1 MRNRSMGA
9 LVALLLVLTACAA
22 STDTSAPANGSSW
35 SRPRS
40 PAPAAAYPQ
49 TLTDDDGQPVTIDAM
64 PQRIV
69 TFAPSMTEIVF
80 ALGMGDRVVG
90 VSGKY
95 DDYPAAAKSIQEVGG
110 AGDFGVDPNIEEV
123 VSLQPDLFLT
133 IAGGDQWKQRLRDL
147 GIPVV
152 TLDATD
158 FPDLL
163 HDIRTVGDLIG
174 APAAADELTTDM
186 QRRADDVAAS
196 VEQAG
201 GPVTCFFEVY
211 YPPLTTLGPDTY
223 IFDLLKRAGC
233 DPVTA
238 SAKTDYPTWSIEK
251 LVAESPDVYLS
262 TPESAKSAQAV
273 AARPGFDAIAAVAAG
288 RVLLVDSDLVTR
300 AGPRAIDGL
309 EELAAALHPST

>member
-1 MRNRSMGA
+1 MRSRSVGA
-9 LVALLLVLTACAA
+9 FVALLLVLTACAGTADTPAA
-22 STDTSAPANGSSW
+22 SDGSSSV
-35 SRPRS
+35 SRPAS
-40 PAPAAAYPQ
+40 FPQ
-49 TLTDDDGQPVTIDAM
+49 AITDDDGEQVTIPAV

-69 TFAPSMTEIVF
+69 TFAPSMTETLF
-80 ALGMGDRVVG
+80 ALGVGDRVVG

-95 DDYPAAAKSIQEVGG
+95 DDYPAAAKDIQEVGG

-147 GIPVV
+147 DIPVV

-163 HDIRTVGDLIG
+163 DDIRTVGDLTG
-174 APAAADELTTDM
+174 ASEAADALTADM
-186 QRRADDVAAS
+186 QERADDVAAS
-196 VEQAG
+196 VEEAG

-223 IFDLLKRAGC
+223 IFDLLERAGC

-238 SAKTDYPTWSIEK
+238 SAKTDYPTWSVEK
-251 LVAESPDVYLS
+251 LVAESPDVYLT
-262 TPESAKSAQAV
+262 TPESAKSIQAV
-273 AARPGFDAIAAVAAG
+273 AARPGFDAITAVTSG

-309 EELAAALHPST
+309 EELAAALHPEA

>member
-1 MRNRSMGA
+1 MRNRLMGA
-9 LVALLLVLTACAA
+9 VAALLLFTACAA
-22 STDTSAPANGSSW
+22 SGDTPATSPGSS
-35 SRPRS
+35 SVAA
-40 PAPAAAYPQ
+40 PAPAFPQ
-49 TLTDDDGQPVTIDAM
+49 TVTDDDGEQVTIGAV

-69 TFAPSMTEIVF
+69 TFAPSMTEILF
-80 ALGMGDRVVG
+80 ALGLGDRVVG
-90 VSGKY
+90 VSGRY
-95 DDYPAAAKSIQEVGG
+95 DDHPAEARDIQEVGG
-110 AGDFGVDPNIEEV
+110 AGDFGVDPNIETV

-133 IAGGDQWKQRLRDL
+133 ISGGDLWKERLRDL

-163 HDIRTVGDLIG
+163 DDIRTVGDLTD
-174 APAAADELTTDM
+174 APEAADELTADM
-186 QRRADDVAAS
+186 QARADDVAAAI
-196 VEQAG
+196 ELAG

-223 IFDLLKRAGC
+223 IFDLLRRAGC

-238 SAKTDYPTWSIEK
+238 SAKTDYPTWSVEK
-251 LVAESPDVYLS
+251 LVAESPDVYVT
-262 TPESAKSAQAV
+262 TPESAKSVQAV
-273 AARPGFDAIAAVAAG
+273 AGRPGFDAITAVTSG

-309 EELAAALHPST
+309 EELAAALHDVT

>member
-1 MRNRSMGA
+1 MRSRSVGA
-9 LVALLLVLTACAA
+9 FVALLLVLTACAGT
-22 STDTSAPANGSSW
+22 TDTPAASDGSS
-35 SRPRS
+35 SVS
-40 PAPAAAYPQ
+40 SPAAAFPQ
-49 TLTDDDGQPVTIDAM
+49 AITDDDGEQVTIPAV

-69 TFAPSMTEIVF
+69 TFAPSMTETLF
-80 ALGMGDRVVG
+80 ALGVGDRVVG

-95 DDYPAAAKSIQEVGG
+95 DDYPAAAKDIQEVGG

-147 GIPVV
+147 DIPVV

-163 HDIRTVGDLIG
+163 DDIRTVGDLTG
-174 APAAADELTTDM
+174 ASEAAEALTADM
-186 QRRADDVAAS
+186 QERADDVTAS
-196 VEQAG
+196 VEEAG

-223 IFDLLKRAGC
+223 IFDLLERAGC

-238 SAKTDYPTWSIEK
+238 SAKTDYPTWSVEK
-251 LVAESPDVYLS
+251 LVAESPDVYLT
-262 TPESAKSAQAV
+262 TPESAKSIQAV
-273 AARPGFDAIAAVAAG
+273 AARPGFDAITAVTSG

-309 EELAAALHPST
+309 EELAAALHPEA

>member
-1 MRNRSMGA
+1 MRKRSMG
-9 LVALLLVLTACAA
+9 LVVTLLLVLTACA
-22 STDTSAPANGSSW
+22 GSSAEAPGATNAP
-35 SRPRS
+35 PRS
-40 PAPAAAYPQ
+40 ATPSPAFPQ
-49 TLTDDDGQPVTIDAM
+49 TVTDDDGQQVVVGAV

-80 ALGMGDRVVG
+80 ALGEGDHVVG
-90 VSGKY
+90 VSGRY
-95 DDYPAAAKSIQEVGG
+95 DDYPAVAKGIQEVGG

-123 VSLQPDLFLT
+123 VSLDPDLFLT
-133 IAGGDQWKQRLRDL
+133 ISGGDQWKQRLRDL

-163 HDIRTVGDLIG
+163 DDIRVVGDLIG
-174 APAAADELTTDM
+174 APEAATALTQDM
-186 QRRADDVAAS
+186 QSRADAVAAS

-223 IFDLLKRAGC
+223 IFDLLERAGC

-238 SAKTDYPTWSIEK
+238 SAKSDYPTWSIEK
-251 LVAESPDVYLS
+251 LVAESPDVYLT
-262 TPESAKSAQAV
+262 TPESAKSVNAI
-273 AARPGFDAIAAVAAG
+273 AARPGFDAISAVTSG
-288 RVLLVDSDLVTR
+288 RVILVDSDLVTR

-309 EELAAALHPST
+309 EQLAAALHPQG

>member
-1 MRNRSMGA
+1 MRSRSVGA
-9 LVALLLVLTACAA
+9 FVALLLVLTACAGT
-22 STDTSAPANGSSW
+22 TDTPAASDGSS
-35 SRPRS
+35 SVS
-40 PAPAAAYPQ
+40 SPAAAFPQ
-49 TLTDDDGQPVTIDAM
+49 AITDDDGEQVTIPAV

-69 TFAPSMTEIVF
+69 TFAPSMTETLF
-80 ALGMGDRVVG
+80 ALGVGDRVVG

-95 DDYPAAAKSIQEVGG
+95 DDYPAAAKDIQEVGG

-147 GIPVV
+147 DIPVV

-163 HDIRTVGDLIG
+163 DDIRTVGDLTG
-174 APAAADELTTDM
+174 ASEAAEALTADM
-186 QRRADDVAAS
+186 QERADDVTAS
-196 VEQAG
+196 VEESG

-223 IFDLLKRAGC
+223 IFDLLERAGC

-238 SAKTDYPTWSIEK
+238 SAKTDYPTWSVEK
-251 LVAESPDVYLS
+251 LVAESPDVYLT
-262 TPESAKSAQAV
+262 TPESAKSIQAV
-273 AARPGFDAIAAVAAG
+273 AARPGFDAITAVTSG

-309 EELAAALHPST
+309 EELAAALHPEA

>member
-1 MRNRSMGA
+1 MRNRFMGPV
-9 LVALLLVLTACAA
+9 VALSLVLTACAGTSA
-22 STDTSAPANGSSW
+22 DTSVTTPPTSS
-35 SRPRS
+35 S
-40 PAPAAAYPQ
+40 ATPAAAFPQ
-49 TLTDDDGQPVTIDAM
+49 TVTDDDGQQVVIGAL

-80 ALGMGDRVVG
+80 ALGQGDRVVG
-90 VSGKY
+90 VSGRF
-95 DDYPAAAKSIQEVGG
+95 DDYPAAAKDVQEVGG

-123 VSLQPDLFLT
+123 VSLEPDLFLT
-133 IAGGDQWKQRLRDL
+133 ISGGEQWKQRLRDL

-163 HDIRTVGDLIG
+163 DDIRAVGDLIG
-174 APAAADELTTDM
+174 ATEAAARLTEDM
-186 QRRADDVAAS
+186 QGRADEVATS

-223 IFDLLKRAGC
+223 IFDLLERAGC
-233 DPVTA
+233 EPVTA
-238 SAKTDYPTWSIEK
+238 AAKSDYPTWSVEK
-251 LVAESPDVYLS
+251 LVAESPDVYLT
-262 TPESAKSAQAV
+262 TPESAKSIRAV
-273 AARPGFDAIAAVAAG
+273 AARPGFDAISAVTSG

-309 EELAAALHPST
+309 EQLAMALHPET

>member
-1 MRNRSMGA
+1 MRNRFMG
-9 LVALLLVLTACAA
+9 LVVTLLLMLTACA
-22 STDTSAPANGSSW
+22 GSSADAP
-35 SRPRS
+35 SATNTTS
-40 PAPAAAYPQ
+40 PSATPASAFPQ
-49 TLTDDDGQPVTIDAM
+49 TVTDDDGQQVVIDAA
-64 PQRIV
+64 PRRIV

-80 ALGMGDRVVG
+80 ALGEGDRVVG
-90 VSGKY
+90 VSGRY
-95 DDYPAAAKSIQEVGG
+95 DDHPAAAKRIQEVGG

-123 VSLQPDLFLT
+123 VSLDPDLFLT
-133 IAGGDQWKQRLRDL
+133 ISGGDQWKQRLRDL

-163 HDIRTVGDLIG
+163 DDIRTVGDLIG
-174 APAAADELTTDM
+174 APEAATTLTQDM
-186 QRRADDVAAS
+186 QSRADAVATS

-211 YPPLTTLGPDTY
+211 YPPLTTLGPHTY
-223 IFDLLKRAGC
+223 IFDLLERAGC

-238 SAKTDYPTWSIEK
+238 SAKSDYPTWSVEK
-251 LVAESPDVYLS
+251 LVAESPDVYLT
-262 TPESAKSAQAV
+262 TPESAKSIEAV
-273 AARPGFDAIAAVAAG
+273 AARPGFDAISAVTSG

-309 EELAAALHPST
+309 EQLAAALHPEG

>member
-1 MRNRSMGA
+1 MRNRFMGPV
-9 LVALLLVLTACAA
+9 VALLLVLTACA
-22 STDTSAPANGSSW
+22 GSSADAP
-35 SRPRS
+35 SATNTTS
-40 PAPAAAYPQ
+40 SSATPAAAFPQ
-49 TLTDDDGQPVTIDAM
+49 TVTDDDGQQVVIDAP

-80 ALGMGDRVVG
+80 SLGQGDRVVG
-90 VSGKY
+90 VSGRF
-95 DDYPAAAKSIQEVGG
+95 DDYPVAAKDIQEVGG

-133 IAGGDQWKQRLRDL
+133 ISGGDQWKQRLRDL

-163 HDIRTVGDLIG
+163 DDIRAVGDLIG
-174 APAAADELTTDM
+174 ASEAAAQLTGDM
-186 QRRADDVAAS
+186 QDRADDVATS
-196 VEQAG
+196 IEQAG

-223 IFDLLKRAGC
+223 IFDLLERAGC

-238 SAKTDYPTWSIEK
+238 SAKSDYPTWSVEK
-251 LVAESPDVYLS
+251 LVAESPDVYLT
-262 TPESAKSAQAV
+262 TPESAKSIEAV
-273 AARPGFDAIAAVAAG
+273 AARPGFDAISAVTSG

-309 EELAAALHPST
+309 EELAAALHPES

>member
-9 LVALLLVLTACAA
+9 IVALSLVLTACAGSPTVAPQA
-22 STDTSAPANGSSW
+22 SLGSPSVEAQATAF
-35 SRPRS
+35 PL
-40 PAPAAAYPQ
+40 
-49 TLTDDDGQPVTIDAM
+49 TITDDDGQQVTVVA
-64 PQRIV
+64 PPRRIV

-80 ALGMGDRVVG
+80 ALGRGDRVVG
-90 VSGKY
+90 VAGAY
-95 DDYPAAAKSIQEVGG
+95 DDYPPAAKAVQEVGG
-110 AGDFGVDPNIEEV
+110 AGDFGVDPNVEEV

-133 IAGGDQWKQRLRDL
+133 ISGGDAWKQRLRDL

-163 HDIRTVGDLIG
+163 GDIREVGDLVDARG
-174 APAAADELTTDM
+174 TADELTADM

-196 VEQAG
+196 VERAG

-223 IFDLLKRAGC
+223 IYDLLQRAGC

-238 SAKTDYPTWSIEK
+238 SAKSDYPTWSIEK
-251 LVAESPDVYLS
+251 LVAESPDVYLT
-262 TPESAKSAQAV
+262 TPESAKSVRAV
-273 AARPGFDAIAAVAAG
+273 AARPGFDAITAVTSG
-288 RVLLVDSDLVTR
+288 RVLLVDPDLVTR

-309 EELAAALHPST
+309 EELAAALHPGS

>member
-1 MRNRSMGA
+1 MRNRFMGPV
-9 LVALLLVLTACAA
+9 VALLLVLTACAG
-22 STDTSAPANGSSW
+22 SSPDTSGATNTT
-35 SRPRS
+35 S
-40 PAPAAAYPQ
+40 PSATPAAEFPR
-49 TLTDDDGQPVTIDAM
+49 TVTDDDGQQVVIATL
-64 PQRIV
+64 PQRII

-80 ALGMGDRVVG
+80 ALGRGDRVVG
-90 VSGKY
+90 VSGKF
-95 DDYPAAAKSIQEVGG
+95 DDYPAAAKDIQEVGG

-133 IAGGDQWKQRLRDL
+133 ISGGDQWKQRLRDV

-163 HDIRTVGDLIG
+163 DDIRAVGDLIG
-174 APAAADELTTDM
+174 ASDAAVQLTGDM
-186 QRRADDVAAS
+186 QSRADAVATS
-196 VEQAG
+196 IEQTG

-223 IFDLLKRAGC
+223 IFDLLERAGC

-238 SAKTDYPTWSIEK
+238 SAKSDYPTWSIEK
-251 LVAESPDVYLS
+251 LVAESPDVYLT
-262 TPESAKSAQAV
+262 TPESAKSIQAV
-273 AARPGFDAIAAVAAG
+273 AARPGFDAISAVTSG

-309 EELAAALHPST
+309 EQLAAALHPES

>member
-1 MRNRSMGA
+1 MRSRFMGPV
-9 LVALLLVLTACAA
+9 VALLLVLTACA
-22 STDTSAPANGSSW
+22 G
-35 SRPRS
+35 S
-40 PAPAAAYPQ
+40 PADAPSATNTTSVSATPAIVFPQ
-49 TLTDDDGQPVTIDAM
+49 TVTDDDGQQVVIDAS

-80 ALGMGDRVVG
+80 ALGQGDRVVG
-90 VSGKY
+90 VSGKF
-95 DDYPAAAKSIQEVGG
+95 DDYPAAAKNIPEVGG
-110 AGDFGVDPNIEEV
+110 AGDFGVDPNVEEV
-123 VSLQPDLFLT
+123 VSLEPDLFLT
-133 IAGGDQWKQRLRDL
+133 ISGGDQWKQRLRDL

-163 HDIRTVGDLIG
+163 DDIRTVGDLLG
-174 APAAADELTTDM
+174 ASEAAEQLTTDM
-186 QRRADDVAAS
+186 QSRADEVATA

-223 IFDLLKRAGC
+223 IFDLLERAGC

-238 SAKTDYPTWSIEK
+238 SAKSDYPTWSVEK
-251 LVAESPDVYLS
+251 LVAESPDVYIT
-262 TPESAKSAQAV
+262 TPESAKSIEAV
-273 AARPGFDAIAAVAAG
+273 TSRPGFDAISAVTAG

-309 EELAAALHPST
+309 EQLAAALHPSG

>member
-1 MRNRSMGA
+1 MRNRSMGPV
-9 LVALLLVLTACAA
+9 VALLLVLTACAG
-22 STDTSAPANGSSW
+22 STDTTDASNGSS
-35 SRPRS
+35 SVVSPSAAFPRTI
-40 PAPAAAYPQ
+40 A
-49 TLTDDDGQPVTIDAM
+49 DDDGEQVTIGSV

-80 ALGMGDRVVG
+80 ALGLGDRVVG
-90 VSGKY
+90 VSGTY
-95 DDYPAAAKSIQEVGG
+95 DDYPAAAKDIQEVGG

-133 IAGGDQWKQRLRDL
+133 ISGGDQWKQRLRDL
-147 GIPVV
+147 GIPVI

-163 HDIRTVGDLIG
+163 DDIRAVGDLTG
-174 APAAADELTTDM
+174 APEAADELTADM
-186 QRRADDVAAS
+186 QGRADDVEAS

-223 IFDLLKRAGC
+223 IFDLLQRAGC

-251 LVAESPDVYLS
+251 LVAESPDVYLT
-262 TPESAKSAQAV
+262 TPESAKSLQAV
-273 AARPGFDAIAAVAAG
+273 AARPGFDAITAVTSG

-309 EELAAALHPST
+309 EELAAALHAET

>member
-9 LVALLLVLTACAA
+9 LVALLLVLTACAG
-22 STDTSAPANGSSW
+22 STDTPPDSDGSPSVT
-35 SRPRS
+35 
-40 PAPAAAYPQ
+40 APAAAFPQ
-49 TLTDDDGQPVTIDAM
+49 TITDDDGQQVTIGAL
-64 PQRIV
+64 PERIV

-80 ALGMGDRVVG
+80 ALGVGDRVVG

-95 DDYPAAAKSIQEVGG
+95 DDFPAAAKAIQEVGG

-133 IAGGDQWKQRLRDL
+133 IAGGDQWKQQLHDL

-163 HDIRTVGDLIG
+163 DDIRTVGDITG
-174 APAAADELTTDM
+174 EPEAAGGLTAAM
-186 QRRADDVAAS
+186 QGRADGVAAS

-223 IFDLLKRAGC
+223 IFDLLQRAGC

-238 SAKTDYPTWSIEK
+238 SAKTDYPTWSVEK
-251 LVAESPDVYLS
+251 LVAESPDVYLT
-262 TPESAKSAQAV
+262 TPESAKSVQAV
-273 AARPGFDAIAAVAAG
+273 AARPGFDAITAVTSG
-288 RVLLVDSDLVTR
+288 HVLLVDSDLVTR

-309 EELAAALHPST
+309 EELAAALHLET

>member
-1 MRNRSMGA
+1 MRSRSVGA
-9 LVALLLVLTACAA
+9 FVALFLVLTACAGA
-22 STDTSAPANGSSW
+22 GDT
-35 SRPRS
+35 
-40 PAPAAAYPQ
+40 PAASERSSSVSTPVAAFPQ
-49 TLTDDDGQPVTIDAM
+49 TITDDDGEQVTIPAV
-64 PQRIV
+64 PERIV
-69 TFAPSMTEIVF
+69 TFAPSVTETLF
-80 ALGMGDRVVG
+80 ALGLGGHVVG

-95 DDYPAAAKSIQEVGG
+95 DDYPAAAEDIQEVGG

-163 HDIRTVGDLIG
+163 DDIRTIGDLTD
-174 APAAADELTTDM
+174 ASDEADALTADM
-186 QRRADDVAAS
+186 QERADDVAAS
-196 VEQAG
+196 VEGAG

-223 IFDLLKRAGC
+223 IFDLLERAGC
-233 DPVTA
+233 DPVTG
-238 SAKTDYPTWSIEK
+238 SAKTDYPTWSVEK
-251 LVAESPDVYLS
+251 LVAESPDVYLT
-262 TPESAKSAQAV
+262 TPESAKSVQAV
-273 AARPGFDAIAAVAAG
+273 ASRPGFDAITAVTSG

-309 EELAAALHPST
+309 EELAAALHPEG

>member
-1 MRNRSMGA
+1 MRNRFMGPV
-9 LVALLLVLTACAA
+9 VALLLVLTACAR
-22 STDTSAPANGSSW
+22 SSADAPSATNTMSVSATPAI
-35 SRPRS
+35 
-40 PAPAAAYPQ
+40 AFPQ
-49 TLTDDDGQPVTIDAM
+49 TVTDDDGQQVVIDAA

-69 TFAPSMTEIVF
+69 TFAPSMTEVVF
-80 ALGMGDRVVG
+80 ALGQGDRVVG
-90 VSGKY
+90 VSGRF
-95 DDYPAAAKSIQEVGG
+95 DDYPAAAKDIPEVGG
-110 AGDFGVDPNIEEV
+110 AGDFGVDPNIEGV
-123 VSLQPDLFLT
+123 VSLEPDLFLT
-133 IAGGDQWKQRLRDL
+133 ISGGDQWKQRLRDL

-163 HDIRTVGDLIG
+163 DDIRTVGDLLG
-174 APAAADELTTDM
+174 ASEAAGELTTDM
-186 QRRADDVAAS
+186 QSRADEVATA

-223 IFDLLKRAGC
+223 IFDLLERAGC

-238 SAKTDYPTWSIEK
+238 TAKSDYPTWSVEK
-251 LVAESPDVYLS
+251 LVAESPDVYLT
-262 TPESAKSAQAV
+262 TPESAKSIGAV
-273 AARPGFDAIAAVAAG
+273 AARPGFDAISAVTAG

-309 EELAAALHPST
+309 EQLAAALHPSG

>member
-1 MRNRSMGA
+1 MRSRSVGA
-9 LVALLLVLTACAA
+9 FVALLLVLTACAGSEDTPAA
-22 STDTSAPANGSSW
+22 SEGSS
-35 SRPRS
+35 SVS
-40 PAPAAAYPQ
+40 TPAAAFPQ
-49 TLTDDDGQPVTIDAM
+49 TLTDDDGEQVTIPAV
-64 PQRIV
+64 PERIV
-69 TFAPSMTEIVF
+69 TFAPSMTETLF
-80 ALGMGDRVVG
+80 ALGLGARVVG

-95 DDYPAAAKSIQEVGG
+95 DDYPAAAEDIQEVGG

-123 VSLQPDLFLT
+123 VALQPDLFLT

-163 HDIRTVGDLIG
+163 DDIRTIGDLTD
-174 APAAADELTTDM
+174 ASDEADALTADM
-186 QRRADDVAAS
+186 QERADDVAAS
-196 VEQAG
+196 VQEAG

-223 IFDLLKRAGC
+223 IFDLLERAGC
-233 DPVTA
+233 DPVTG
-238 SAKTDYPTWSIEK
+238 SAKTDYPTWSVEK
-251 LVAESPDVYLS
+251 LVAESPDVYLT
-262 TPESAKSAQAV
+262 TPESAKSVQAV
-273 AARPGFDAIAAVAAG
+273 ASRPGFDAITAVTSG

-309 EELAAALHPST
+309 EELAAALHPEG

>member
-9 LVALLLVLTACAA
+9 LVALLLVLTACAG
-22 STDTSAPANGSSW
+22 STD
-35 SRPRS
+35 S
-40 PAPAAAYPQ
+40 PAASDGSPSVTTPAAAFPQ
-49 TLTDDDGQPVTIDAM
+49 AITDDDGQQVTIGAL

-80 ALGMGDRVVG
+80 ALGVGDRVVG

-95 DDYPAAAKSIQEVGG
+95 DDFPAAAKAIQEVGG

-133 IAGGDQWKQRLRDL
+133 IAGGDQWKQQLRDL

-163 HDIRTVGDLIG
+163 DDIRTVGDITG
-174 APAAADELTTDM
+174 QPEAAEGLTANM
-186 QRRADDVAAS
+186 QGRADDVAAS
-196 VEQAG
+196 VERAG

-223 IFDLLKRAGC
+223 IFDLLQRAGC

-238 SAKTDYPTWSIEK
+238 SAKTDYPTWSVEK
-251 LVAESPDVYLS
+251 LVAESPDVYLT
-262 TPESAKSAQAV
+262 TPESAKSVQAV
-273 AARPGFDAIAAVAAG
+273 AARPGFDAITAVTSG
-288 RVLLVDSDLVTR
+288 HILLVDSDLVTR

-309 EELAAALHPST
+309 EELAAALHLET

>member
-1 MRNRSMGA
+1 MRNRSMG
-9 LVALLLVLTACAA
+9 LVVALLLVLTACARPSA
-22 STDTSAPANGSSW
+22 DALGTSSTGT
-35 SRPRS
+35 
-40 PAPAAAYPQ
+40 PAATPPAAFPQ
-49 TLTDDDGQPVTIDAM
+49 TITDDDGQQVVIAAP

-80 ALGMGDRVVG
+80 ALGVGDRVVG
-90 VSGKY
+90 VSGRY
-95 DDYPAAAKSIQEVGG
+95 DDYPAAAKDIQEVGG
-110 AGDFGVDPNIEEV
+110 AGDFGVDPNVETV

-133 IAGGDQWKQRLRDL
+133 ISGGDQWKQQLRDL

-163 HDIRTVGDLIG
+163 DDIRTVGDLTG
-174 APAAADELTTDM
+174 ASETAEDLTGEM
-186 QRRADDVAAS
+186 QARADDVSAS

-223 IFDLLKRAGC
+223 IFDLLQRAGC

-238 SAKTDYPTWSIEK
+238 SAKTDYPTWAVEK
-251 LVAESPDVYLS
+251 LVAESPDVYLT
-262 TPESAKSAQAV
+262 TPESAKSVRAV
-273 AARPGFDAIAAVAAG
+273 AARPGFDAITAVTSG
-288 RVLLVDSDLVTR
+288 HVLLVDSDLVTR

-309 EELAAALHPST
+309 EELAAALHPEM